1 MYFFRSRDESLLL
14 GVVYAAALAVRLPKQ
29 LTVREVFP
37 LCMLYLFLLVLS
49 EAPTRLF
56 TFSLI
61 YTTRALILFRGLV
74 VSLAAIQSHDGPTER
89 KELTWTLGLTLEFI
103 LSTIL
108 VYSTFQPIS
117 PTTVSV
123 VLTGIGGVLM
133 LFTFLFT
140 PFWIPGLLFG
150 ALSFSPITRL
160 WGILGFVLLA
170 LYESNFSQ
178 KSRNLTTRIL

>member
-1 MYFFRSRDESLLL
+1 MGVKIVYSVGMPKSFRTSWVFTILSILCALMYFLRAHDESLLL
-14 GVVYAAALAVRLPKQ
+14 GALYAAALSVRLPKQ
-29 LTVREVFP
+29 LTVRELFP
-37 LCMLYLFLLVLS
+37 LFMLYVFLFVLS

-117 PTTVSV
+117 
-123 VLTGIGGVLM
+123 LRHFGFRDFYLAR
-133 LFTFLFT
+133 FLFRQSRD
-140 PFWIPGLLFG
+140 FG
-150 ALSFSPITRL
+150 VS
-160 WGILGFVLLA
+160 
-170 LYESNFSQ
+170 
-178 KSRNLTTRIL
+178 